1 MFLTHEGSS
10 SSCQVTRQS
19 GKCLCLGFVKK
30 KNLHLKTKSN
40 TFFHVFIIRMYKN
53 RVQQQD
59 GWNAEILEWCLMEA
73 KARNLKEED
82 YWGGFVID
90 EMKIQVHY

>member
-1 MFLTHEGSS
+1 
-10 SSCQVTRQS
+10 
-19 GKCLCLGFVKK
+19 
-30 KNLHLKTKSN
+30 
-40 TFFHVFIIRMYKN
+40 MYTN

>member
-1 MFLTHEGSS
+1 
-10 SSCQVTRQS
+10 
-19 GKCLCLGFVKK
+19 
-30 KNLHLKTKSN
+30 
-40 TFFHVFIIRMYKN
+40 MYKN

-90 EMKIQVHY
+90 EMKIQVHYKADRFLKMLCFIEGKSKKKTVVMIF